1 MCSYVFKTVKPEGI
15 HKQHIGRN
23 CTPTEVY
30 SHGITADLYLYNYF
44 LTKHLTVD
52 MEALRHGGYALQG
65 TWQAWVIVPVAASL
79 IHPHIMVT
87 SAV

>member
-1 MCSYVFKTVKPEGI
+1 MKPEGI
-15 HKQHIGRN
+15 HKQHIGRS
-23 CTPTEVY
+23 TPTEVY

-44 LTKHLTVD
+44 LTSLTKHLTVD
-52 MEALRHGGYALQG
+52 MEVLRHGGYALQG
-65 TWQAWVIVPVAASL
+65 TWQAWVIVTVAASL